1 MTDLRFP
8 GRSEMLGT
16 LAMHAATEVSVDA
29 LIARLKADV
38 FRARL
43 RLREFFKD
51 FDPLRAGVVSEAKFR
66 TALDESGL
74 KLNDPEMQ
82 QLASHF
88 ADPTDRKR
96 VRYEALLSQIES
108 VFTTAGMETDPNSN
122 VADFTPTLKRITP
135 MLSEEEEQAVAEL
148 LSRLSHTVKV
158 RQLLI
163 RPTFNDYYKNVNS
176 PILVDQVTQAQF
188 RNGLSSLGL
197 QINSE
202 EAELLNK
209 KFAGQADGYVDYVAF
224 AVAVDEAERIFST
237 REPRSHVEQPLSS
250 GFRAA
255 PYHAGG
261 TEAYQPGRAPT
272 NFNQPQYPG
281 SAGSTPMN
289 SQLETLLSKL
299 QDLALKHR
307 LRVAEFFRE
316 FDKHSDGTVTQPQ
329 FIKRL
334 SVAYDKMGI
343 GLNEDEIQ
351 LLLDAYGKRMRHG
364 AMHVQW
370 RKFVDDI
377 EKIFVT
383 KGMEKDPSLTPG
395 YRTLQQDPKTLEPP
409 TREMAVQKLIA
420 DLRKRVEV
428 RRVLVKP
435 LFNDYGSWSS
445 STRTVDHV
453 TRQQMVQS
461 LSRFGIELDAAQAAL
476 LFDRYDTL
484 GTGSVNMVAL
494 VRDIDAYESF
504 SSRQMS
510 RHTFPQDPDF
520 GSRPTMN
527 SGFWKDRVVPG
538 PIVNVQPGRP
548 PMSNDQPTLV
558 PHVPEEPPL
567 TALLQRLQATAVQH
581 RIRVEECFKDF
592 DRHRDGSITVP
603 QFQSALAMT
612 FSRQTPLSQ
621 AECEML
627 IRAYAVDK
635 SGQTHVQWKR
645 FVKDVSAIFVATG
658 LEKNP
663 TAAAPP
669 LIANLPRPQAM
680 LTMEEEA
687 TAQSVL
693 ARMRKHCSHRR
704 VLVKPFFSDAEYNR
718 RSMRVVDHIT
728 KAQFGQVLSRLGLEL
743 NNDELELLGR
753 KFDDKGDGF
762 VNYVA
767 FASAVDEEEQG
778 SDRNAPMRF
787 PAETFKAN
795 GNFKA
800 PKTADVQP
808 GRPPV
813 SGDTPALISGRDSTL
828 ALGALMRRLQEKV
841 IQFQIPI
848 SDFFSDYDKHK
859 LGAISAP
866 QFRRGLNFAFGTLY
880 VRESLTSE
888 EIELL
893 EATYAREMLDGA
905 LFVDWKEFCKD
916 IKAAILTPGLEK
928 VPHVLPSPVIPSLG
942 HSPVTLS
949 PTEEAR
955 VQELL
960 SEMRERFR
968 IRAVYVKAPFHDF
981 AKSNN
986 SPVMVDRCTRQQ
998 FVQGL
1003 SRLGIEPQASDLELL
1018 FKKYDDAGEGAVNYV
1033 KFSTDVD
1040 STETFSDRMRM
1051 PRSPVANTT
1060 FYGGF
1065 RVPKV
1070 HEELLKSM

>member
-16 LAMHAATEVSVDA
+16 LAMQAATEVSVDA
-29 LIARLKADV
+29 LVARLKADV

-51 FDPLRAGVVSEAKFR
+51 FDPLRAGVVTEAKFR

-82 QLASHF
+82 QLARHF
-88 ADPTDRKR
+88 ADPTDAKR
-96 VRYEALLSQIES
+96 VRYEALLGEIES
-108 VFTTAGMETDPNSN
+108 VFTTAGMETDPRST

-135 MLSEEEEQAVAEL
+135 VLSEEEEYAVADVL
-148 LSRLSHTVKV
+148 ARLSHTVKV

-197 QINSE
+197 QINAE

-237 REPRSHVEQPLSS
+237 REPRSYVDQPLAS
-250 GFRAA
+250 GFRSA
-255 PYHAGG
+255 PYHADGRA
-261 TEAYQPGRAPT
+261 AYQPGRAPT
-272 NFNQPQYPG
+272 NFNQPRMPVEH
-281 SAGSTPMN
+281 TTNP
-289 SQLETLLSKL
+289 QLEALLHKL

-316 FDKHSDGTVTQPQ
+316 FDKHCDGTVTQPQ

-334 SVAYDKMGI
+334 SVAYDKMGL
-343 GLNEDEIQ
+343 GLSEDEIQ

-364 AMHVQW
+364 ALHVEW

-377 EKIFVT
+377 EKVFAT
-383 KGMEKDPSLTPG
+383 KGMEKDPSSEPT
-395 YRTLQQDPKTLEPP
+395 YRQLQQEVKTLEPP
-409 TREMAVQKLIA
+409 PREAAVQKLIS

-461 LSRFGIELDAAQAAL
+461 LSRFGIELDAGQQAL

-494 VRDIDAYESF
+494 VRDIDAYEAF

-510 RHTFPQDPDF
+510 RHVFPQDPDF

-527 SGFWKDRVVPG
+527 SGFWKERVVPG
-538 PIVNVQPGRP
+538 PLVNLQPGRP
-548 PMSNDQPTLV
+548 PMSNDQPT
-558 PHVPEEPPL
+558 HVAHDPTEPSI
-567 TALLQRLQATAVQH
+567 TALLGRLQKTAVQH

-621 AECEML
+621 SECELL

-645 FVKDVSAIFVATG
+645 FVQDVAAIFVATG
-658 LEKNP
+658 LERNP
-663 TAAAPP
+663 MAATPALVP
-669 LIANLPRPQAM
+669 NLPRPKAS

-687 TAQSVL
+687 VADNVL
-693 ARMRKHCSHRR
+693 SRMRQHCRVRR
-704 VLVKPFFSDAEYNR
+704 VLVKPFFADAEYNR

-728 KAQFGQVLSRLGLEL
+728 RAQFGQVLSRLGLEL

-767 FASAVDEEEQG
+767 FACAVDEEEQG
-778 SDRNAPMRF
+778 SDREAPMRF

-800 PKTADVQP
+800 SKTAYVQP

-813 SGDTPALISGRDSTL
+813 SGDTPSLISGRDSTM

-841 IQFQIPI
+841 IQFHIPI
-848 SDFFSDYDKHK
+848 SDFFADYDKHK

-866 QFRRGLNFAFGTLY
+866 QFRRGLNFAFGGNY

-888 EIELL
+888 EIGLI
-893 EATYAREMLDGA
+893 EAVYAREMLDGA

-916 IKAAILTPGLEK
+916 IKAAILTTGLEK
-928 VPHVLPSPVIPSLG
+928 VPAVVPSPVIPEIG
-942 HSPVTLS
+942 HLPVTLE
-949 PTEEAR
+949 PVEEAR

-960 SEMRERFR
+960 SQMRERFR

-981 AKSNN
+981 SKSNN
-986 SPVMVDRCTRQQ
+986 SPMAVDRCTRQQ

-1018 FKKYDDAGEGAVNYV
+1018 FKKYDDAGEGLVNYV

-1040 STETFSDRMRM
+1040 STETFSDRARL
-1051 PRSPVANTT
+1051 PHSPVANTT
-1060 FYGGF
+1060 FHGGF
-1065 RVPKV
+1065 RKPKV
-1070 HEELLKSM
+1070 HEELLRSM